1 MREKPT
7 IEDLRGAFRGMT
19 RTIVCPICGKT
30 VALPEH
36 YGWRRKYCPDCSA
49 AVSAKREKERKHKR
63 WLEVKERRAEAKK
76 NPPKKRESK
85 VDNLAA
91 AARAAGMSYGRYVAL
106 KEAGR
111 I

>member
-1 MREKPT
+1 MSEKPT
-7 IEDLRGAFRGMT
+7 IDELRGAFRGEWKT
-19 RTIVCPICGKT
+19 CPICGKPIP
-30 VALPEH
+30 LPQN

-49 AVSAKREKERKHKR
+49 AVSRKKEQERKRKQ
-63 WLEVKERRAEAKK
+63 WLEVKAKRAEAKE
-76 NPPKKRESK
+76 NLKKRESQ